1 MYALCMSTKAY
12 NITLPQKL
20 VTRLDKTAKD
30 NYMTR
35 SDFIR
40 YAVVKEIKIQEEDG
54 WKTVVDFT
62 KIRKDGV
69 SAKEVLKALKSM
81 R

>member
-1 MYALCMSTKAY
+1 MYALCMSSKAY

-54 WKTVVDFT
+54 WKTIVDFT
-62 KIRKDGV
+62 KINKNGV
-69 SAKEVLKALKSM
+69 SAEEVLKALKKIK
-81 R
+81 

>member
-40 YAVVKEIKIQEEDG
+40 YAVVKELKIQEEDG

-62 KIRKDGV
+62 KINKNGV
-69 SAKEVLKALKSM
+69 SAEEVLKALKSM

>member
-40 YAVVKEIKIQEEDG
+40 YAVVKELKFQEEDG

-62 KIRKDGV
+62 KINKNGV
-69 SAKEVLKALKSM
+69 SAKDILAALESLK
-81 R
+81 